1 MKKQELLKI
10 IDCTLLE
17 ELFSFCYARTNNSYE
32 AQYLCSDIVFALVKT
47 ANTAGEIRDV
57 YPYIWRTARNV
68 YADFC
73 NKRKEHADTFYQGDS
88 EEIFAFIAAEEN
100 TDDSSNE
107 LLKKVYRQI
116 SFLTKAYRNV
126 MIQFYID
133 GLSVKEIASRQNTS
147 EVAIRQ
153 RLFSARKKIRNEVE
167 QMTTLNHK
175 PVSLNTIE
183 YVIWGT
189 GDPRW
194 GDPRSVC
201 TRQFSK
207 HIIWLCRQK
216 PKSASEIADKLNVPT
231 IYVEEELEILTRGS
245 NGEYG
250 FLRRLENGKYAIN
263 IILFDK
269 EQIEKAN
276 QIYVKHIPV
285 ICSVI
290 SGFIEKHK
298 EKYLAFPYL
307 NHKIDLNLILWQQ
320 IFTISQAFSDNVER
334 ILLRDYFADTV
345 ENNRPFSIYG
355 YLDYGKYYSGGWNG
369 VDAEN
374 ICGYS
379 KIHVDNIDAEQVKP
393 HFFCGLNIA
402 NDRQIQLAVRAIDGL
417 PIKTLSE
424 DEKEAAAKAV
434 ACGYLYREDEM
445 LYTKILVNDIKDS
458 NHLFTISNSLSKNI
472 FEAEAKAVAAEM
484 ARFISKAVPE
494 YLRSEW
500 RLANTLAGAPV
511 LDALL
516 ECLIENGILTPP
528 KDGVGAEGCWM
539 SVMK

>member
-10 IDCTLLE
+10 IDCTLLD
-17 ELFSFCYARTNNSYE
+17 ELFGFCYARTDNSYE

-73 NKRKEHADTFYQGDS
+73 NKRKEHADVFYQGDS
-88 EEIFAFIAAEEN
+88 EEIFALMAAKED
-100 TDDSSNE
+100 TDDSSNV

-116 SFLTKAYRNV
+116 SFLTKAYRDV

-167 QMTTLNHK
+167 QMTTVNQK

-189 GDPRW
+189 GDPRL
-194 GDPRSVC
+194 GDPRDVC

-207 HIIWLCRQK
+207 HIVWLCRQK
-216 PKSASEIADKLNVPT
+216 PMSASEISDKLNVPT
-231 IYVEEELEILTRGS
+231 IYVEEELEILTKGS
-245 NGEYG
+245 NGKYG

-276 QIYVKHIPV
+276 QIYVEHIPV
-285 ICSVI
+285 ICNVI
-290 SGFIEKHK
+290 SEFIEKHK

-320 IFTISQAFSDNVER
+320 IFTISQTFSDNVER
-334 ILLRDYFADTV
+334 ILLRDYFSDII
-345 ENNRPFSIYG
+345 ENDRPFSVYG
-355 YLDYGKYYSGGWNG
+355 YLDHGKYYNGGWNG

-379 KIHVDNIDAEQVKP
+379 KIHLDNINAAQVKP
-393 HFFCGLNIA
+393 HFFCGLNVA
-402 NDRQIQLAVRAIDGL
+402 NDRQIQLAIRAIDGL
-417 PIKTLSE
+417 NIKTLSE

-458 NHLFTISNSLSKNI
+458 ENLYTLSNSLSKDI
-472 FEAEAKAVAAEM
+472 FETEAKTVAAEM
-484 ARFISKAVPE
+484 AGFISKTVPE

-511 LDALL
+511 LDALI
-516 ECLIENGILTPP
+516 ESLIEKGVLTPP

-539 SVMK
+539 SVQK